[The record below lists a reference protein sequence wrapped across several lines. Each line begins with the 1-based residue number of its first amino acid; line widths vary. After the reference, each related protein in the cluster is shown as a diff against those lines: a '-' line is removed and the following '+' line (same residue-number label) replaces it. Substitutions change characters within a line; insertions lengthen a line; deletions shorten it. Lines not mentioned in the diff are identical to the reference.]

1 MERRNKI
8 IFIVISLALSI
19 VAFVLAILPNALAMS
34 FSNGKERFIH
44 YYSFF
49 HTMPIGYAM
58 WLPLLSSLVIFA
70 SIIIFIIRIFNPFKM
85 IGTCIILPLISAFL
99 LGLHMVLFSSNV
111 TIPMIII
118 EVLYF
123 LIFLIN
129 LISFLTF
136 RRSKKQ
142 DQMRDNVQ

>member
-19 VAFVLAILPNALAMS
+19 AAFVLAILPNALAMI
-34 FSNGKERFIH
+34 FSNGKEIFIH

-49 HTMPIGYAM
+49 HFMPIGYAM

-70 SIIIFIIRIFNPFKM
+70 CIVILIIRIFKPFKM
-85 IGTCIILPLISAFL
+85 IGTCIILPLISAPL
-99 LGLHMVLFSSNV
+99 LGRHMVFFPI

-129 LISFLTF
+129 LISFLAF
-136 RRSKKQ
+136 RKSKKQ
-142 DQMRDNVQ
+142 DQMRDWGC

>member
-1 MERRNKI
+1 MDRRNKI

-19 VAFVLAILPNALAMS
+19 AAFVLAFLPNALSMI
-34 FSNGKERFIH
+34 FSNGKKIFIH
-44 YYSFF
+44 HYSFF
-49 HTMPIGYAM
+49 NFMPIGYGM

-70 SIIIFIIRIFNPFKM
+70 CIVILIIRIFKPFKM
-85 IGTCIILPLISAFL
+85 TGACFILPLISTLL
-99 LGLHMVLFSSNV
+99 LGLHMLLFSSEV

-129 LISFLTF
+129 LISFLIF
-136 RRSKKQ
+136 RKSKKL
-142 DQMRDNVQ
+142 DQMRDNAQ